1 MRIENNKGKQS
12 ISELVDVLHPMDW
25 RRMDTI
31 LKWAAFY
38 DIENDKDIH
47 SRLQEM
53 RKRGGTASLK
63 AFWYH
68 VRLRMD
74 TYNQIISNEIHQ
86 RAKKQTK
93 TNMIYLTIV
102 NTILWIVLN

>member
-1 MRIENNKGKQS
+1 
-12 ISELVDVLHPMDW
+12 MDW
-25 RRMDTI
+25 RQMDTI

-38 DIENDKDIH
+38 DIENDKDLH

-53 RKRGGTASLK
+53 RKSGGTASLK

-74 TYNQIISNEIHQ
+74 TYNQIINNEIHQ

-93 TNMIYLTIV
+93 IKIFFLKIV
-102 NTILWIVLN
+102 HLILWIVLN